1 MFMKAHISILLALAL
16 LLAAGQAGASFWFK
30 VIDISPSPIIVSP
43 GGSAN
48 FTILVKGLGSERA
61 YVELVFKNKTQG
73 LDFYCPKMI
82 KNVYPAGVSDYSC
95 SVQAASDMS
104 PGNYS
109 FVVDVAAKGAPSG
122 KMTGYIV
129 VPGPNGAEAAEE
141 IGETSADASGEP
153 STGEAGV
160 ESSESGAEGASAEA
174 AAEKP
179 QAPEKPKET
188 PSPGA
193 LAAILGLMLAS
204 GIISSGRKN
213 S

>member
-1 MFMKAHISILLALAL
+1 MKAHISILLALAL
-16 LLAAGQAGASFWFK
+16 LIGAGQAGASFWFK
-30 VIDISPSPIIVSP
+30 VVDISPSPIIVSP

-48 FTILVKGLGSERA
+48 FTVLVKGLGSERA
-61 YVELVFKNKTQG
+61 YVELVFKNKTEG

-95 SVQAASDMS
+95 SVQAASDMAA
-104 PGNYS
+104 GNYS

-129 VPGPNGAEAAEE
+129 VPGASGAEAAEE
-141 IGETSADASGEP
+141 MEETSANAGSEP
-153 STGEAGV
+153 STGKAVV
-160 ESSESGAEGASAEA
+160 ESSENGTEGSSSEA
-174 AAEKP
+174 ATEQP

-204 GIISSGRKN
+204 GIITSGRKN